1 MRTPLGTVLASK
13 GRDVHSVGPK
23 ASVLEAVEL
32 MNEKH
37 IGAVLVL
44 DDGRPVG
51 MFTERDVLTQI
62 VPKRLDPAG
71 TPVVDVMIRDI
82 LVVGPETTIEEAM
95 AIFTEKR
102 CRHLPVMEGDEL
114 LGLISSGDV
123 TRWISDRQH
132 AEIQDLI
139 RYIRDGYFS

>member
-1 MRTPLGTVLASK
+1 MRTPLGTILANK
-13 GRDVHSVGPK
+13 GRDIHSVGPK
-23 ASVLEAVEL
+23 ATVLEAIEL
-32 MNEKH
+32 MNEKN

-51 MFTERDVLTQI
+51 MFTERDVLTHVI
-62 VPKRLDPAG
+62 PKGVDPAK
-71 TPVVDVMIRDI
+71 TPLADVMTRDI
-82 LVVGPETTIEEAM
+82 MVVGPDTTIEAAM

-102 CRHLPVMEGDEL
+102 CRHLPLMEGDEL
-114 LGLISSGDV
+114 VGLVSSGDV
-123 TRWISDRQH
+123 TRWISDKQH